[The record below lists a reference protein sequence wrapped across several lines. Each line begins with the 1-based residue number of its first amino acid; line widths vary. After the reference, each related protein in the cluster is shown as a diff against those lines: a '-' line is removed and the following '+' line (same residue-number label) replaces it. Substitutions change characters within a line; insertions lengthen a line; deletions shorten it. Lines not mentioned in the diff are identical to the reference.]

1 VRLSSNGRVV
11 LGAGSV
17 LAAVLALLFWRALFQ
32 DRVLA
37 PTDIIFT
44 SAFFGETAPPGFS
57 RPRNPLLFDQVYQFA
72 PWRRFTRELLKAGEL
87 PLWNPYSLA
96 GTPLVATQ
104 QSAVFYPINLLLL
117 AVPFERTFVWSA
129 ILRLWTAGM
138 LTFLL
143 ARRLRLAPLPSLI
156 AALGFMLSGFLIVGI
171 GHPHTG
177 VAIWLPGIA
186 LAVEVAVAARTR
198 AAVFR
203 AIALLALI
211 LGVQF
216 TGGHLET
223 SLDMLFGCTI
233 YLLIRWRQVV
243 WAEVSGVGARLRP
256 LLAFAAGVGLGIGV
270 GAMQLFPFL
279 EWVRLSEEA
288 GNRAAA
294 SGAFV
299 LFDPGFWKQLL
310 LLPLFLFPNIYNKP
324 TWDPPYFNFLPW
336 GHNYHS
342 DILYVGV
349 LTFLLAFVALAR
361 SWKASPVVRAW
372 AIVGLITMGRA
383 LHLPV
388 FDWINQL
395 PLIEFAKAHMLRLLG
410 SFSVCILAGFGA
422 EALFGEGKGSDR
434 ATGLWRGLCIAVVVG
449 GIGLMLI
456 GKLVLPANRDR
467 LAALDRQLAEYNS
480 ASNAGEPRSPTAF
493 EREGRRMAE
502 NTIDAFRLRNPIMY
516 APAAIAAGALL
527 IGWMA
532 GRRQWSWQLQGMLVA
547 LSATDLLA
555 FAWNYNP
562 TISRSEFYPAPPI
575 VAELARDT
583 TMFRFSATRR
593 DLTAD
598 AHMMFGLY
606 DIRGLDFPTRW
617 YATYAK
623 LAPEHVAWRKITF
636 DGFESPLLRVLNL
649 KYVFAREDRVPL
661 SGDRVERVIP
671 TQGGRLWQLRNPQ
684 PRSFM
689 VYRARAVRTDE
700 EAAGLLRE
708 KPEGVFSRVLLSTEH
723 NELPNEATDS
733 GGTAEVRAIEYGP
746 RRSAWRVRT
755 DRPGY
760 LFTGDAFYP
769 GWKAELDG
777 RPVTLYRA
785 NIAFRSV
792 YVPQGQHVVVHHFD
806 PISVRVGLAVA
817 AISVLSV
824 AALLI
829 AARVAERRV

>member
-1 VRLSSNGRVV
+1 MRLSSNGRVV
-11 LGAGSV
+11 LGAGLV

-37 PTDIIFT
+37 PTDIIFNT
-44 SAFFGETAPPGFS
+44 AFFGETAPPGFS
-57 RPRNPLLFDQVYQFA
+57 QPRNPLLFDQVYQFA
-72 PWRRFTRELLKAGEL
+72 PWRRFTRQSLRAGEL

-96 GTPLVATQ
+96 GTPFVATQ

-143 ARRLRLAPLPSLI
+143 ARRLRLASFPSLI

-186 LAVEVAVAARTR
+186 LAVEVAIDARTQ

-243 WAEVSGVGARLRP
+243 WAEVSSVGARLRP
-256 LLAFAAGVGLGIGV
+256 LLAFAAGVGLGVGIG
-270 GAMQLFPFL
+270 AIQLFPFL
-279 EWVRLSEEA
+279 EWLSLSEEA

-294 SGAFV
+294 NGAFV
-299 LFDPGFWKQLL
+299 FFDWGFWKQML
-310 LLPLFLFPNIYNKP
+310 LLPLFVFPNIYNKP

-349 LTFLLAFVALAR
+349 LTFLLAIVALAR
-361 SWKASPVVRAW
+361 SWKTSPVVRAW
-372 AIVGLITMGRA
+372 AIVGLVAMGRA
-383 LHLPV
+383 MHLPV

-395 PLIEFAKAHMLRLLG
+395 PLIELAKAHMLRLLG

-422 EALFGEGKGSDR
+422 QALFSEGQGNDR
-434 ATGLWRGLCIAVVVG
+434 ASRLWRGLCIAVIVG
-449 GIGLMLI
+449 GVGLMLI
-456 GKLVLPANRDR
+456 GKLVLPASRGR
-467 LAALDRQLAEYNS
+467 LAALDRQLAEFNN
-480 ASNAGEPRSPTAF
+480 ASNAGEPRPPASF

-516 APAAIAAGALL
+516 APAAIAAGALV
-527 IGWMA
+527 IGWLA
-532 GRRQWSWQLQGMLVA
+532 RRRRWSWQLQGALVA

-555 FAWNYNP
+555 FSWNYNP
-562 TISRSEFYPAPPI
+562 TISRTEFYPAPPI

-606 DIRGLDFPTRW
+606 DIRGMDFPTRW

-649 KYVFAREDRVPL
+649 KYVYAREDRMPL
-661 SGDRVERVIP
+661 SAELVERVIP
-671 TQGGRLWQLRNPQ
+671 TQGGRLWQLRDPK

-689 VYRARAVRTDE
+689 VYQARAVRTDE
-700 EAAGLLRE
+700 EAAALIRQN
-708 KPEGVFSRVLLSTEH
+708 PEGVFSRVLLSTEQ
-723 NELPNEATDS
+723 NNPLKDATDS
-733 GGTAEVRAIEYGP
+733 AGTAEVAAIEYRP
-746 RRSAWRVRT
+746 RRSAWRVHT

-760 LFTGDAFYP
+760 LFTGDTFYP

-777 RPVTLYRA
+777 RPVALYRA
-785 NIAFRSV
+785 NIAFRAV
-792 YVPQGQHVVVHHFD
+792 YVPPGEHVVVHYFD
-806 PISVRVGLAVA
+806 PLSVRLGLAVA

-824 AALLI
+824 VGLQG
-829 AARVAERRV
+829 AARVVERRE